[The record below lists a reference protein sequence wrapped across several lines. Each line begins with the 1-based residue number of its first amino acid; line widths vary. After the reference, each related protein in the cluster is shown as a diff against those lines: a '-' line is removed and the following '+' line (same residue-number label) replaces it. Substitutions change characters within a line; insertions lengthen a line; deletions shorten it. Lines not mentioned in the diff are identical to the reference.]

1 MTEDAPALP
10 VETDPAADTAAERST
25 ELLPTTPAPATG
37 ALEPLPLIPELPEPT
52 ELPRQRGTSDLPAGE
67 AQPPKPSVTAA
78 AIEAQKARVRFR
90 EAKTKALRDP
100 AIVAEWENSRR
111 ARTDFEKRESLKRY
125 FKLLYARM
133 EKLDGTLGEQIQ
145 QQQRRSL
152 ARLEQRRIEAT
163 EPLDPVERTDRFYEV
178 Q

>member
-1 MTEDAPALP
+1 MTEEAPALP
-10 VETDPAADTAAERST
+10 TETDPAADTAAERST

-52 ELPRQRGTSDLPAGE
+52 ELPRQRDTGDLPAAE
-67 AQPPKPSVTAA
+67 AQQPKPSVTAA

-125 FKLLYARM
+125 FNLLYTRM
-133 EKLDGTLGEQIQ
+133 KKLDGTLETQIE

-163 EPLDPVERTDRFYEV
+163 EPLDPVERTDRFFE
-178 Q
+178 QQ